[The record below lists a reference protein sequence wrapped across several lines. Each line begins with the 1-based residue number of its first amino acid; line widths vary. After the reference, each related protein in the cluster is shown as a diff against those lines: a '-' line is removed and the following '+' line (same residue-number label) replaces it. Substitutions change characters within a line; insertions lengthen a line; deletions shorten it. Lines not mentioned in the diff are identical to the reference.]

1 MKITEITNEG
11 FGEFTKNV
19 GRAASGAAVRQAQDM
34 ARGMAGKLGFAG
46 QAEKQ
51 KMQRIAGGVAKNFAR
66 YIAQRGLKQDT
77 EAVQQ
82 YLTALGFNPADI
94 KISSGNTAK
103 FENKIHEIGSAMAG
117 AQGGVQPSQ
126 AQQPSQKAQPLNRNE
141 LIKTIADT
149 IQTALQNNRVPKAIE
164 KFTKV

>member
-11 FGEFTKNV
+11 FGEFTKNA
-19 GRAASGAAVRQAQDM
+19 GRAVSGAAVRKAQDM

-51 KMQRIAGGVAKNFAR
+51 KMQRIAGGVAKNFKAWST
-66 YIAQRGLKQDT
+66 QRGLAQEVDSL
-77 EAVQQ
+77 QQ
-82 YLTALGFNPADI
+82 YLTAVGFNPADI
-94 KISSGNTAK
+94 KMSASNTAIYEEPSK
-103 FENKIHEIGSAMAG
+103 T
-117 AQGGVQPSQ
+117 QGQ
-126 AQQPSQKAQPLNRNE
+126 AQQQAQGTGPSRGAQPLNRTE

-149 IQTALQNNRVPKAIE
+149 IQSALKNNRVPKAIE

>member
-11 FGEFTKNV
+11 FGEFTKNA
-19 GRAASGAAVRQAQDM
+19 GRAVSGAAMRKAQDM
-34 ARGMAGKLGFAG
+34 TRGMAGKLGFAG